1 MLSGFFDFFSRL
13 CLTKVQSAYIE
24 LPRKGMTMRQS
35 GEKDALCLLEE

>member
-35 GEKDALCLLEE
+35 GAKDALCRLEE